1 MSKIV
6 TVEWHKPTETP
17 SLRRVLETS
26 EEAMSVI
33 ICRHGKIRI
42 VPWTYDYGFNT
53 RVDKNGIL
61 RKRDAIKPT
70 DPAFIAWAYL
80 PEQPE
85 AWEL

>member
-6 TVEWHKPTETP
+6 TLEWHKPTEPP

-26 EEAMSVI
+26 ENMTVI
-33 ICRHGKIRI
+33 ICRYGKLRI

-61 RKRDAIKPT
+61 RKRDAIRAT
-70 DPAFIAWAYL
+70 DPAFTAWAYL
-80 PEQPE
+80 PEKPE
-85 AWEL
+85 VWEL